1 MPSRQRSFAAQ
12 NSASTM
18 EIAIIG
24 AGIGGLT
31 TAIALKHANIPY
43 RIYEAAP
50 ELKPVGA
57 GIILANNAMQV
68 LRHLGVDGKVIK
80 HGNRISM
87 IHLTRPDLKPLS
99 TTDLHLFEAKFKV
112 FNLAIH
118 RSDLHNILAG
128 EAGYQNISL
137 NKRVKNIIAEKNNY
151 HIEFEDGTT
160 CGHEYVMAADGL
172 RSKVRTIL
180 FEENEL
186 RNSGQLC
193 WRGVTNLSV
202 PGKYEHEANEAWG
215 KGKRFGF
222 VKLNDKQV
230 YWYFVLNEEMA
241 GNTTDIRPFLGDFH
255 PLVRDIV
262 DTTPQESINIAPLL
276 DLKPFNNWFKENLCL
291 LGDAAHATTPNLGQ
305 GACQAIE
312 DAYVL
317 GELLKKHSI
326 KKAFELYPQL
336 RREKTHEIVNVSWK
350 IGKLSHLK
358 NPLGIAL
365 RNFIMRITP
374 ARITNKQL
382 EKIFTLDKL

>member
-1 MPSRQRSFAAQ
+1 
-12 NSASTM
+12 M
-18 EIAIIG
+18 ETAIIG

-31 TAIALKHANIPY
+31 TAIALKQAGISY
-43 RIYEAAP
+43 RIYEAAS

-68 LRHLGVDGKVIK
+68 LRHFGIDEKVIK
-80 HGNRISM
+80 YGNRIST
-87 IHLTRPDLKPLS
+87 IHLTRPDLKPIS
-99 TTDLHLFEAKFKV
+99 TTTLQQFEKKFRV

-118 RSDLHNILAG
+118 RADLHNILAG

-137 NKRVKNIIAEKNNY
+137 NKRVKNIIPEKDNY
-151 HIEFEDGTT
+151 RIAFEDGTS
-160 CGHEYVMAADGL
+160 CEHAYVIAADGL

-186 RNSGQLC
+186 RDSGQLC
-193 WRGVTNLSV
+193 WRGVTGIPL
-202 PGKYEHEANEAWG
+202 PEKYEHEANEAWG

-222 VKLNDKQV
+222 VRLNNRQV
-230 YWYFVLNEEMA
+230 YWYFVVNENMA
-241 GNTTDIRPFLGDFH
+241 ANSTDIRRFLGDFH

-262 DTTPQESINIAPLL
+262 DTTPQESLHVAPLL
-276 DLKPFNNWFKENLCL
+276 DLKPFNNWVKENLCL
-291 LGDAAHATTPNLGQ
+291 VGDAAHATTPNLGQ
-305 GACQAIE
+305 GACQAME

-317 GELLKKHSI
+317 GELLKNHSI
-326 KKAFELYPQL
+326 KKAFEFYPQH
-336 RREKTHEIVNVSWK
+336 RRTKTHEIVNVSWK

-374 ARITNKQL
+374 SVITNKQL
-382 EKIFTLDKL
+382 GKIFTLEKI